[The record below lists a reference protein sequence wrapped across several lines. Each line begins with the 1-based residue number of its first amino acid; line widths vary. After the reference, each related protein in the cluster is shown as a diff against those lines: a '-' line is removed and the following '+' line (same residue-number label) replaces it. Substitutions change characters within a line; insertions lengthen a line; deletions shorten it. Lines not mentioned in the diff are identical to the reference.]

1 MVHYVWGVV
10 SAMSKD
16 RTHPES
22 IWQTVLGRLQL
33 QVTKPN
39 FDAWLR
45 ATRGLE
51 LAGGTFVVSA
61 PNALVAEVLQ
71 ERLYSIVAK
80 ELETSL
86 EREVEVEFR
95 AGTLPE
101 YSPPPEA
108 GDVEVATVDPQ
119 QAREISRP
127 ALVRAK
133 ADANLQADTT
143 FDTMVVGACNEYA
156 YALATAVSD
165 EPATYENPLVVY
177 GAVGMG
183 KTHLMQ
189 AIGHRYVEGR
199 LRVLYQST
207 TGFTADFTRAIRE
220 RETDAWRDRYREYNA
235 VLIDDVQDLVG
246 KEQTQVAF
254 FEVYTQSLNSG
265 IQLILAL
272 DRSPTSI
279 SPGSMDDRVRSRLNS
294 GAVVGL
300 DPPDRE
306 TRLAYIQRIL
316 DEHSIEMPDESV
328 QYIARNVITN
338 FRDLRQAC
346 LRVLRRHI
354 LSGRPD
360 VYENYFTIDQIKTVV
375 PALESSQQS
384 IRNPQDV
391 LKTVADH
398 YGMSVRDIRQP
409 GRRRMVSEARQVAMF
424 ILHEDM
430 SMTYRHIAD
439 MLSLKSHATVIRQ
452 CRAIGSA
459 PEDEAIARA
468 VSSIRDQLL
477 TH

>member
-1 MVHYVWGVV
+1 
-10 SAMSKD
+10 MSKD
-16 RTHPES
+16 KAHPDS
-22 IWQTVLGRLQL
+22 IWQGVLGRLQL

-45 ATRGLE
+45 TTRGLE
-51 LAGGTFVVSA
+51 FAGQKFVVST
-61 PNALVAEVLQ
+61 PNAFVAEMLQ
-71 ERLYSIVAK
+71 SRLYNMVAR
-80 ELETSL
+80 ELETVL

-95 AGTLPE
+95 AGTLSE
-101 YSPPPEA
+101 ASPPPEA
-108 GDVEVATVDPQ
+108 GDVDVATVDPQ
-119 QAREISRP
+119 HAREISRTV
-127 ALVRAK
+127 LVRAK
-133 ADANLQADTT
+133 ADANLQVDTT

-165 EPATYENPLVVY
+165 EPATYENPLVLY

-189 AIGHRYVEGR
+189 AIGHRYIERR
-199 LRVLYQST
+199 LRILYQST

-220 RETDAWRDRYREYNA
+220 RETDGWRDRYRDYDA

-254 FEVYTQSLNSG
+254 FEVYTQSINAG

-279 SPGSMDDRVRSRLNS
+279 SPGSMDDRVRSRLNA

-316 DEHSIEMPDESV
+316 DEHSTEMPDESV

-346 LRVLRRHI
+346 LSVLRRHI
-354 LSGRPD
+354 LSGRLD
-360 VYENYFTIDQIKTVV
+360 AYENYLTIEQIKTVV
-375 PALESSQQS
+375 PELESSQQS
-384 IRNPQDV
+384 IRNPEDV
-391 LKTVADH
+391 LQAVADH
-398 YGMSVRDIRQP
+398 YGISVKDIRQP

-424 ILHEDM
+424 ILHEEL

-459 PEDEAIARA
+459 PDDDAISRA

-477 TH
+477 TN